1 MQALTVDGKAAA
13 GIVKQT
19 TISAPDLGAAN
30 PPGQPHVFS
39 GGIDLR
45 VYLCARRA
53 TTG

>member
-30 PPGQPHVFS
+30 PPGQPLVFS
-39 GGIDLR
+39 VGIDPR
-45 VYLCARRA
+45 VHLCAWRA
-53 TTG
+53 TAG